1 MKYPVTENKAL
12 KESLRKAYL
21 EKEALDVDD
30 RWRLGTMPRIRAM
43 GPLKARADFWLGL
56 EQIAWRLSPVT
67 CALILL
73 CALAFL
79 GSDTFHDYEVL
90 SVFTADPEDLSL
102 FQLFGFGA

>member
-12 KESLRKAYL
+12 KESLRKAYFQKEGL
-21 EKEALDVDD
+21 EAND

-73 CALAFL
+73 FALVFL
-79 GSDTFHDYEVL
+79 GSDAFHDYEVL